1 MEFSTQHGIVNALSI
16 AVFKHEVT
24 ADDFRYHMHAC
35 NQDMGILG
43 GL

>member
-1 MEFSTQHGIVNALSI
+1 MELSTQYSIVNALSI

-24 ADDFRYHMHAC
+24 ADNFRCHAC

>member
-1 MEFSTQHGIVNALSI
+1 MELSTQHSIVNALSI
-16 AVFKHEVT
+16 VVFKHEVT
-24 ADDFRYHMHAC
+24 AVDFRYHVC